1 MILPKN
7 LFHFKIIETL
17 IKNNPNIGFILN
29 SQERFNK
36 YKSIVGIIFT
46 KFSFLNNFGICI
58 ASNSNE
64 TLNTLIEDLQS
75 DIINYLYE
83 LYSRINNF
91 VDNSN
96 NSIIDLLL
104 QGLLILNIKEAVTEL
119 VEYTKINED
128 LRYGTNLTQNEQEIK
143 ENEEINFNNFKFDEK
158 FRIKRNIFLNL
169 NELIKNYLS
178 KNNMDK
184 ESNVSKII
192 DEVNNLSRNDTTW
205 TFKNINI
212 NDQNTNN
219 LISNEKFLNNIIN

>member
-143 ENEEINFNNFKFDEK
+143 ENEEINFNNFKFDK
-158 FRIKRNIFLNL
+158 NL
-169 NELIKNYLS
+169 ELKETYFY
-178 KNNMDK
+178 K